1 MPRTDRPAPDPGIR
15 AVLVIVL
22 LLSIIS
28 FALGAIGPF
37 GPTMS
42 FALLISGAVLAIAV
56 AALTKV
62 ATSRRT

>member
-1 MPRTDRPAPDPGIR
+1 MPQTDSPASDPGIR
-15 AVLVIVL
+15 SVLVIVL

-37 GPTMS
+37 GPGLS
-42 FALLISGAVLAIAV
+42 FALIIIGAVLAIAV

-62 ATSRRT
+62 LTSRRS